1 MLKELDS
8 MTPDAFRAELRTA
21 LISFYEGI
29 LKVPGA
35 GGRPVAKIIKR
46 SFAGKHVDAHEPAPA
61 PAPAPADG
69 AATDG
74 AAADGAP
81 DGVPAGG
88 DSRSETPVPEAA
100 PAAASNGRRAAPKG
114 GGSKG

>member
-8 MTPDAFRAELRTA
+8 MTPDDFRAELRTA

-29 LKVPGA
+29 LKIPGA

-46 SFAGKHVDAHEPAPA
+46 RFAGKHVDAHEPAPA
-61 PAPAPADG
+61 PA
-69 AATDG
+69 DG

-81 DGVPAGG
+81 DGAPAGG

-100 PAAASNGRRAAPKG
+100 PAAASKGRRAAPKG
-114 GGSKG
+114 GGSTG

>member
-1 MLKELDS
+1 
-8 MTPDAFRAELRTA
+8 MTPDDFWADLRTA

-46 SFAGKHVDAHEPAPA
+46 RFAGKHADAHEPAPA

-69 AATDG
+69 APERA
-74 AAADGAP
+74 
-81 DGVPAGG
+81 PAGG
-88 DSRSETPVPEAA
+88 DSRAETPVPEAA
-100 PAAASNGRRAAPKG
+100 PAAASKGNGRRQTPKG
-114 GGSKG
+114 GGTK

>member
-29 LKVPGA
+29 LKVPRA

-46 SFAGKHVDAHEPAPA
+46 RFAGKHADAHEPAPA
-61 PAPAPADG
+61 PADGAPADG
-69 AATDG
+69 AP
-74 AAADGAP
+74 ADGAP
-81 DGVPAGG
+81 DGAPAGG
-88 DSRSETPVPEAA
+88 DSRAETPVPEAA
-100 PAAASNGRRAAPKG
+100 PAAASKARRAAPKG
-114 GGSKG
+114 GGSRG

>member
-8 MTPDAFRAELRTA
+8 MPPDAFLAELRTV
-21 LISFYEGI
+21 LISLYEGI

-46 SFAGKHVDAHEPAPA
+46 RFTGKHADAHEPAPA
-61 PAPAPADG
+61 PA
-69 AATDG
+69 DG
-74 AAADGAP
+74 AAADGAAAAGAP
-81 DGVPAGG
+81 DGAPAGG
-88 DSRSETPVPEAA
+88 DSRADTPVPEAA
-100 PAAASNGRRAAPKG
+100 PAAASKGRRAAPKG

>member
-1 MLKELDS
+1 
-8 MTPDAFRAELRTA
+8 MTPDDFWAKLCTA

-46 SFAGKHVDAHEPAPA
+46 SFAGKHADAHEPAPA

-69 AATDG
+69 APADG
-74 AAADGAP
+74 APADGAP
-81 DGVPAGG
+81 DRAPAGG
-88 DSRSETPVPEAA
+88 NSRAETPVPEAA
-100 PAAASNGRRAAPKG
+100 PAAASKGRRAAPKG

>member
-1 MLKELDS
+1 
-8 MTPDAFRAELRTA
+8 MTPDDFWADLHTA

-46 SFAGKHVDAHEPAPA
+46 RFAGKHADAHEPAPA

-69 AATDG
+69 AP
-74 AAADGAP
+74 ADGAP
-81 DGVPAGG
+81 DRAPAGG
-88 DSRSETPVPEAA
+88 DSRAETPVPEAA
-100 PAAASNGRRAAPKG
+100 PAAASKGRRAAPKG